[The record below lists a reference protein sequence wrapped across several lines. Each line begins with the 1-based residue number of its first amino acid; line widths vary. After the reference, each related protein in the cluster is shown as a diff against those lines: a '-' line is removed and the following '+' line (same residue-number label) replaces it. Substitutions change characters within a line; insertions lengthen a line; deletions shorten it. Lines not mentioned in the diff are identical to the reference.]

1 MTGQKVDLDLRKTR
15 TTMNFLLPAVV
26 RDGDRAPGKLSH
38 EMSHI
43 SDAIESVA
51 TDKCCYIADSGGDS
65 AVIVLKHWSE

>member
-1 MTGQKVDLDLRKTR
+1 MTGQKVDLDLRRTR
-15 TTMNFLLPAVV
+15 TRMNFLLPAILL
-26 RDGDRAPGKLSH
+26 DGDRAPGKSSH

-51 TDKCCYIADSGGDS
+51 TDKCCYIADSGGHS